1 MRGSVFIVMK
11 KSKGFISIEVL
22 LIFLACSYITSSL
35 LFSSFERR
43 KGIDRAY
50 KIEERKINKHIEE
63 EAFLKEI
70 IEKNILTAT
79 NYKNLNFSKGNVKAF
94 YDEEEELLSLVRK
107 DKVSGVSYKTYYSID
122 ISLEEEEIFLEKVRI
137 I

>member
-1 MRGSVFIVMK
+1 MK

-79 NYKNLNFSKGNVKAF
+79 NYKNLNFSKDNIKAF

>member
-1 MRGSVFIVMK
+1 MK

-79 NYKNLNFSKGNVKAF
+79 NYKNLNFSKDNIKAF

-107 DKVSGVSYKTYYSID
+107 DKVSGLSYKTYYSID

>member
-35 LFSSFERR
+35 LYDSFERR

-50 KIEERKINKHIEE
+50 KIEERKINKYIEE
-63 EAFLKEI
+63 EDFLKEI

-94 YDEEEELLSLVRK
+94 YDEEEELLNLVRK

-122 ISLEEEEIFLEKVRI
+122 VSLEKEEIFLEKVRI

>member
-79 NYKNLNFSKGNVKAF
+79 NYKNLNFSKDNIKAF

>member
-79 NYKNLNFSKGNVKAF
+79 NYKNLNFSKDNIKAF

-107 DKVSGVSYKTYYSID
+107 DKVSGLSYKTYYSID